1 VLSAKDGVAVDSFIG
16 VGELRELEG
25 LSVSWGL
32 VVVAAEGEFGA
43 LVVPSI
49 LWELGNVTDINP
61 EVVVY
66 IGPEIPE
73 AVL

>member
-1 VLSAKDGVAVDSFIG
+1 
-16 VGELRELEG
+16 LEG

-49 LWELGNVTDINP
+49 LWELDDVTDINP
-61 EVVVY
+61 EVVVD

-73 AVL
+73 VVLS